1 MRNAGVCT
9 SVSSLWLALVP
20 DASCNAPQA
29 KPFSSL
35 SVNKYRWINIWTAIL
50 RQTRRSFLVFL
61 SLYVRK
67 QVFFSIQSVLL
78 HLRKRTETVFSKI
91 SFCNFELLIV

>member
-1 MRNAGVCT
+1 M
-9 SVSSLWLALVP
+9 LVP

-50 RQTRRSFLVFL
+50 SQTRHNIPVIFTACFYQMSTI
-61 SLYVRK
+61 Y
-67 QVFFSIQSVLL
+67 I
-78 HLRKRTETVFSKI
+78 
-91 SFCNFELLIV
+91 

>member
-1 MRNAGVCT
+1 MR
-9 SVSSLWLALVP
+9 LALVP

-50 RQTRRSFLVFL
+50 RQTCRSFPVFL
-61 SLYVRK
+61 LSHVRK
-67 QVFFSIQSVLL
+67 RVFFSLQIVLYSPFFT
-78 HLRKRTETVFSKI
+78 LRKPTETVFSKI
-91 SFCNFELLIV
+91 SFCNFHLLIV